1 MNLTRLWTG
10 YSLLYFLGHENS
22 HGQDL
27 GASGSCLRRFTTMPY
42 LFCNVYEVCHY
53 ASRNDYSYWLTTD
66 LTMPMMPVS
75 ATAIEPYVSRCSV
88 CEAPGPV
95 VATHSQSTETP
106 RCPAGWQPIWNGYSF
121 IMHTGAGGSGSGQ
134 ALASPGSC
142 LRTFR
147 PNPFFEC
154 HGRGTCHYFANKYSF
169 WLTTVNSMFNATQ
182 TPETLKSGNLL
193 SRVSRCS
200 VCYRVASKKKR
211 RRRGFPMDIPELNAG
226 TASRLMS
233 QHRQS

>member
-1 MNLTRLWTG
+1 MRNCSLSKTTLTESGTYSLPHNRHPCYGAKNGWILHW
-10 YSLLYFLGHENS
+10 YSFLSVKCYNKMIFFSLLYFLGHENS

-121 IMHTGAGGSGSGQ
+121 IMVIFFLLYSQLACRAFSLKKTG
-134 ALASPGSC
+134 P
-142 LRTFR
+142 
-147 PNPFFEC
+147 
-154 HGRGTCHYFANKYSF
+154 RGT
-169 WLTTVNSMFNATQ
+169 W
-182 TPETLKSGNLL
+182 
-193 SRVSRCS
+193 
-200 VCYRVASKKKR
+200 
-211 RRRGFPMDIPELNAG
+211 RRGGEKKDNPAPPPPLF
-226 TASRLMS
+226 
-233 QHRQS
+233 

>member
-1 MNLTRLWTG
+1 MYHFKKLKQEKTWASKT
-10 YSLLYFLGHENS
+10 S
-22 HGQDL
+22 HGIQPPFK
-27 GASGSCLRRFTTMPY
+27 GHIQPPNGSKTALKPLTVANIV
-42 LFCNVYEVCHY
+42 LFF
-53 ASRNDYSYWLTTD
+53 
-66 LTMPMMPVS
+66 
-75 ATAIEPYVSRCSV
+75 
-88 CEAPGPV
+88 
-95 VATHSQSTETP
+95 
-106 RCPAGWQPIWNGYSF
+106 SF
-121 IMHTGAGGSGSGQ
+121 LQHTGAGGSGSGQ

-182 TPETLKSGNLL
+182 SSETLKSGNLL